1 MKAFYFLPLVGVLSL
16 ILTALMRRYALSRG
30 LLDLP
35 NIRSSHELPTPRGG
49 GIAIVVSFMAVLVA
63 MALHG
68 FLPTMVIWAL
78 FGAGSIVAVLGFWDD
93 HGHVPARWRLLGHF
107 VAAGWGVY
115 WLGGLPSLALAGVV
129 IDAPWILN
137 GLAVF
142 YLVWLLNL
150 YNFMDGIDGIASVEA
165 ICVCLGGAVLF
176 SVTAH
181 PNLGFL
187 LLSLL
192 VAVTGFLYWNYP
204 PARIFMGDV
213 GSGFLGV
220 VFGLLSLYSARLT
233 PELFWSWLVLLGV
246 FVVDASVTLLR
257 RIVGGQKFHE
267 AHRTHAY
274 QHASIKYKNHLTVTL
289 SVAAIN
295 LIWLFPV
302 ALMVGLGKL
311 GCFSGLIVA
320 YFPLIC
326 MAFYYNAG
334 KPCSE
339 VA

>member
-1 MKAFYFLPLVGVLSL
+1 MKTLFLLPVVSVLSL
-16 ILTALMRRYALSRG
+16 TLTAFMRWYALSRN

-35 NIRSSHELPTPRGG
+35 NVRSSHNLPTPRGG
-49 GIAIVVSFMAVLVA
+49 GVAIVASFMVVLVTMAWYGSLPA
-63 MALHG
+63 M
-68 FLPTMVIWAL
+68 VVWAL
-78 FGAGSIVAVLGFWDD
+78 LGSGSIVAVLGFWDD

-107 VAAGWGVY
+107 IAAAWGIY
-115 WLGGLPSLALAGVV
+115 WTGGVPSLALVGVV
-129 IDAPWILN
+129 IDEPWILN

-176 SVTAH
+176 VVTAH

-187 LLSLL
+187 LLALL
-192 VAVTGFLYWNYP
+192 AAVAGFLYWNYP

-220 VFGLLSLYSARLT
+220 ILGLLSLYAGRLV
-233 PELFWSWLVLLGV
+233 PELFWSWLILMGV
-246 FVVDASVTLLR
+246 FIVDASVTLVR
-257 RIVGGQKFHE
+257 RIAAGQKFYE

-274 QHASIKYKNHLTVTL
+274 QKASIRYKDHQVVTL
-289 SVAAIN
+289 AVAVIN

-302 ALMVGLGKL
+302 ASLVFWGKV
-311 GCFSGLIVA
+311 GCFAGLAVA
-320 YFPLIC
+320 YLPLIL
-326 MAFYYNAG
+326 MALYYKAG
-334 KPCSE
+334 SSFS
-339 VA
+339 A

>member
-1 MKAFYFLPLVGVLSL
+1 MKALFFLPLVGILSL
-16 ILTALMRRYALSRG
+16 ILTALMRRYALSKE

-35 NIRSSHELPTPRGG
+35 NFRSSHKLPTPRGG
-49 GIAIVVSFMAVLVA
+49 GVAIVASFMVVLAA

-68 FLPTMVIWAL
+68 SLPTMVIWAL

-115 WLGGLPSLALAGVV
+115 WLGGVPSLALVGVV

-176 SVTAH
+176 SATAH

-192 VAVTGFLYWNYP
+192 VAVAGFLYWNYP

-220 VFGLLSLYSARLT
+220 ILGLLSLYAARLT

-246 FVVDASVTLLR
+246 FVVDASITLLR
-257 RIVGGQKFHE
+257 RMVGGQKFHE

-274 QHASIKYKNHLTVTL
+274 QHASIKHESHLAVTW

-295 LIWLFPV
+295 LIWLFPM
-302 ALMVGLGKL
+302 ALMIGLGKL
-311 GCFSGLIVA
+311 GCFSGVA
-320 YFPLIC
+320 ISYFPLVC
-326 MAFYYNAG
+326 MAIYYKAG
-334 KPCSE
+334 NSH
-339 VA
+339 